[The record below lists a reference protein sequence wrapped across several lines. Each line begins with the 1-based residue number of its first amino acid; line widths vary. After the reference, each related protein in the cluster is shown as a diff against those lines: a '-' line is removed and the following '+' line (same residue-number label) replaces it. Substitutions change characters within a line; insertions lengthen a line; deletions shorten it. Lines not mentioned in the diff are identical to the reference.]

1 MMLDQSI
8 RGAVPEG
15 DAETACYDLVVVGA
29 GIAGLNALYA
39 AVQYL
44 PKNALVLLIDQKAGA
59 GGMWNTAYDYVRLHQ
74 PHPMFTVGDMKW
86 AWNKPRDYLAKR
98 DEVRDHLASSV
109 QAVAKRVDL
118 STRFGHTVV
127 SCEEVETSRGIRA
140 RVVFHPNGQ
149 PEQTFTVEAARAIY
163 ASALNYRL
171 AKPLSLSSQN
181 VISIIPQDLLATLAA
196 YPNAPV
202 CVVGGGKAGMDSVLA
217 VLGADPGRKV
227 SLINGR
233 GTNFLNRTK
242 YIPTGMRRWTSG
254 ELISRLF
261 RDIALVFDGDNE
273 DHTIQHFRTQHS
285 TDPKSTNCVF
295 LYGLQSEE
303 EKARVTKG
311 LAKTHCD
318 YLVYVTD
325 TESGVTMT
333 LRSGATET
341 VEAGTI
347 VVNCTGSF
355 FRGDDLEER
364 QTVLSPKGAVLRVV
378 ARDGFHF
385 LTSVSGFFA
394 THLLYRDALRGRGF
408 YTLDHDGLFRQN
420 RNAWIGASAA
430 QAYMNQV
437 IAVQTLPMTLLD
449 RCGLDLD
456 RWYPLPRRLRG
467 LLQMKSGA
475 ERDIAHCRKV
485 LDRVAERFEVH
496 CGPVV

>member
-1 MMLDQSI
+1 MLDQST
-8 RGAVPEG
+8 RTHNRDTG
-15 DAETACYDLVVVGA
+15 AETPFYDLVVVGA

-39 AVQYL
+39 AAQYL
-44 PKNALVLLIDQKAGA
+44 PSNARVLLLDQKARA

-74 PHPMFTVGDMKW
+74 PHPMFTVGDLKW

-109 QAVAKRVDL
+109 QAVAGRVDL

-127 SCEEVETSRGIRA
+127 SCEEVETSRGTRA
-140 RVVFHPNGQ
+140 RLAVHPNSE
-149 PEQTFTVEAARAIY
+149 PEQVFAVEAARAIY
-163 ASALNYRL
+163 ASGLNYRL
-171 AKPLSLSSQN
+171 AQPLTLSSKN
-181 VISIIPQDLLATLAA
+181 VVSIIPQDLRATLAA

-202 CVVGGGKAGMDSVLA
+202 CVVGGGKTGMDSVLA
-217 VLGADPGRKV
+217 VLDADPGRKV

-242 YIPTGMRRWTSG
+242 YIPTGVKRWTSG
-254 ELISRLF
+254 DLVSRLF
-261 RDIALVFDGDNE
+261 RDIALHFDGDNE
-273 DHTIQHFRTQHS
+273 EDAIQHFRARHS
-285 TDPKSTNCVF
+285 TEPSSTHGVF
-295 LYGLQSEE
+295 LYGLQSERE
-303 EKARVTKG
+303 NDRVTKG
-311 LAKTHCD
+311 LARTHPD
-318 YLVYVTD
+318 YLVDVTD
-325 TESGVTMT
+325 TAAGVTMAF
-333 LRSGATET
+333 RSGSTET
-341 VEAGTI
+341 VEAGT
-347 VVNCTGSF
+347 VFVNCSGSF

-364 QTVLSPKGAVLRVV
+364 QTVLSPKGAVLRIV

-408 YTLDHDGLFRQN
+408 YTLDHNGLFREN

-456 RWYPLPRRLRG
+456 RWYPLPRRLSG
-467 LLQMKSGA
+467 LLKMKASA
-475 ERDIAHCRKV
+475 KRDLAHCRKV
-485 LDRVAERFEVH
+485 LDRVAERFEAH
-496 CGPVV
+496 CGPLN